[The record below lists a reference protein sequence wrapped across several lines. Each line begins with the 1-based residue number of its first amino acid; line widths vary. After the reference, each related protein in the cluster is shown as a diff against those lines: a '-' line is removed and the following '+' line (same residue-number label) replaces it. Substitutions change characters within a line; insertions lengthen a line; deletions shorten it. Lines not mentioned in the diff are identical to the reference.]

1 MSTFDRAAPRA
12 GRNPGA
18 SSRSTWLADIFA
30 WFGGA
35 DLRALRES
43 DTDRPF
49 YSALGAC
56 ALFFSLLSAFLVM
69 SAVAYVT
76 HTDHLWSLWWV
87 LPLWTAVMSSLERLM
102 LQVAGDRVVALIIV
116 VIPRLAV
123 SLLVAFTIGQLFAL
137 KAFEPE
143 INDIITAEQVA
154 ELQNVG
160 PAVGSIYD
168 GRIRDL
174 KADVSMLQA
183 HVTKVGKRITSEKL
197 RASEAQ
203 AAEGG
208 CGERCTY
215 FRGLAEQDGKKLGRM
230 NTRNVDRIK
239 NDNKETADLEAQ
251 RTAELHKRSDGVKQ
265 KDGLLAR
272 KAALDKLQKEDH
284 GVNYEVRLL
293 TLLLIALD
301 LSAFMAK
308 IVRVL
313 TVKDSAYDKNIAGRR
328 AQEGLAGDQRLED
341 AKTAQ
346 AKIHDEGR
354 AARRHNKW
362 NAEAQEFAHAGFD
375 GGFGNGDVPG
385 GTPIDGSSLADYA
398 DRMEDWERRSV
409 VVPGPLRLGGVI
421 GLLLLV
427 LTAVAAVLAGAQGAV
442 IAVLAALAGVTLCV
456 GTRGFGRAQAW
467 ALRPI
472 FLTFVGGLALPL
484 ALLLI
489 NV

>member
-12 GRNPGA
+12 TRPPQAPSGPP
-18 SSRSTWLADIFA
+18 SRLADAFA

-69 SAVAYVT
+69 SAVSYVT
-76 HTDHLWSLWWV
+76 HVHHVWSLWWV
-87 LPLWTAVMSSLERLM
+87 LPLWTAIMSSLERLM
-102 LQVAGDRVVALIIV
+102 LQVAGDRIVALVIV

-123 SLLVAFTIGQLFAL
+123 SLLVAFSVGQIFAL

-143 INDIITAEQVA
+143 INDIITEQQLVT
-154 ELQNVG
+154 LRKVG
-160 PAVGSIYD
+160 PAVDDIYA
-168 GRIRDL
+168 GRINDL
-174 KADVSMLQA
+174 KGDVAMLQA
-183 HVTKVGKRITSEKL
+183 HVTKVEKRIESENL
-197 RASEAQ
+197 RASERQ
-203 AAEGG
+203 RVEGG
-208 CGERCTY
+208 CGDRCTY
-215 FRGLAEQDGKKLGRM
+215 LHGLAERDGERLDQMK
-230 NTRNVDRIK
+230 TRNVDRIK
-239 NDNKETADLEAQ
+239 DDNTKVAQLETERAAVL
-251 RTAELHKRSDGVKQ
+251 RKRIGDVRQ

-272 KAALDKLQKEDH
+272 KAALGKLQKQDA
-284 GVNYEVRLL
+284 GVDYEVRLI

-301 LSAFMAK
+301 LSAFAAK

-313 TVKDSAYDKNIAGRR
+313 TVKDSAYDKNVAGRR
-328 AQEGLAGDQRLED
+328 AQEGLAGDRRLED
-341 AKTAQ
+341 AKTEQ
-346 AKIHDEGR
+346 AKIRDEGR
-354 AARRHNKW
+354 AARRRNKW

-375 GGFGNGDVPG
+375 SGDVLG
-385 GTPIDGSSLADYA
+385 GTPIDGASLGDYA
-398 DRMEDWERRSV
+398 ERMEDWERRSV
-409 VVPGPLRLGGVI
+409 VVPSPLRMGGAI
-421 GLLLLV
+421 GLALLV

-442 IAVLAALAGVTLCV
+442 IAVLAAAGGVALCA

-472 FLTFVGGLALPL
+472 FLTFVGGLAIPL
-484 ALLLI
+484 VVLLL